1 MNPQSGIIFVRVTR
15 MSNAISTPWRHFND
29 LNRNASNLCHA
40 SNLYSF
46 FILLLFFSLN
56 MLWYRECF
64 ALFEHIVQ
72 WWCKITKLFWIIDM
86 VSLLFLYLCACKGRL
101 LTSKAWEELLWN
113 RHWKNS
119 RLGALSMRTSIMRKM
134 SAENIIQFGTPELL

>member
-1 MNPQSGIIFVRVTR
+1 MLSAPHGATLMIWTVMQ
-15 MSNAISTPWRHFND
+15 AIYAMHLIYIVS
-29 LNRNASNLCHA
+29 
-40 SNLYSF
+40 SF
-46 FILLLFFSLN
+46 CFFFKSLN

-64 ALFEHIVQ
+64 ALFEPIVQ

-86 VSLLFLYLCACKGRL
+86 VSLLFLYLCGCKGRL

-119 RLGALSMRTSIMRKM
+119 RLGALSTRTSIMRKM